1 MKNLIIDA
9 ASEKIFFSIITENQS
24 YTSTHV
30 NNREN
35 FDNFL
40 NLLMD
45 FLKKNKIKLDD
56 LENIFINQGPGK
68 FSGIRVSISVA
79 KAICLVKNINLFAF
93 NLEDLDN
100 QNYNNILEL
109 HKKGLLI
116 KDLIK
121 PNY

>member
-79 KAICLVKNINLFAF
+79 KTICLVKNINLFAF